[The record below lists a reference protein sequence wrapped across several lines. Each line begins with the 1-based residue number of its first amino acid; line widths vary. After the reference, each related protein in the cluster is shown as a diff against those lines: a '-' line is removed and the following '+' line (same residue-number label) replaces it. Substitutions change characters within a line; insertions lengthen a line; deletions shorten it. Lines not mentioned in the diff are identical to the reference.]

1 MMWFVSRRNTP
12 AAAMSGRWSGSVLTL
27 GLSALNAGTV
37 FSSSGVS
44 LSVELKPSFPEDSNG
59 SPDYA
64 DRVDSEY
71 LTFSCKIVKWYQKRG
86 FEGC

>member
-37 FSSSGVS
+37 FSSSEVS
-44 LSVELKPSFPEDSNG
+44 LSVELKPLFPEDSNG

-64 DRVDSEY
+64 DRVDGGC
-71 LTFSCKIVKWYQKRG
+71 LTFSGKIVKCCQKRE